1 MSEDKATYIKMYGL
15 MLDIRYFEEAT
26 WDLYIR
32 GLMPGLAH
40 LYIGEEAVAV
50 GACSALRQDDW
61 ITSTHRGHGHCI
73 AKGGDLPKM
82 MAEIMG
88 RVDGYCK
95 GKGGSMHIADINL
108 GSLGAKGIVGG
119 GLTLATGAGFTSR
132 NLGIDRV
139 CVCFFGDGAAN
150 RGVWHESVNM
160 ASTWKLPVIYLCE
173 NNMYAISMP
182 QRRAMVLRDIADRA
196 QGYGIPGMVVDGM
209 EVLAVYEATQ
219 VAVER
224 ARHGDGPTVIEAKT
238 YRYGGHTVGD
248 SGTGYRSQEEIESW
262 KARDCIQRFRKW
274 LIAQGRLTEQE
285 ASAVEAQRKAAIE
298 AAVEFGK
305 NSPYPDVSEMLQDVF
320 AD

>member
-1 MSEDKATYIKMYGL
+1 MSEDKAKYLKMYGL

-50 GACSALRQDDW
+50 GACVALRQDDW

-73 AKGGDLPKM
+73 AKGGDLKQM

-88 RVDGYCK
+88 RKGGYCK

-108 GSLGAKGIVGG
+108 GILGANGIVGG

-139 CVCFFGDGAAN
+139 CVCFYGDGASN

-160 ASTWKLPVIYLCE
+160 ASTWKLPVVYLCE

-182 QRRAMVLRDIADRA
+182 QRRAMVLQDIADRA
-196 QGYGIPGMVVDGM
+196 QGYGIPGIVVDGM
-209 EVLAVYEATQ
+209 DVLCVYEATQ
-219 VAVER
+219 EAVAR
-224 ARHGDGPTVIEAKT
+224 ARAGEGPSVIECKT

-248 SGTGYRSQEEIESW
+248 SGTSYRTQEEIDSW
-262 KARDCIQRFRKW
+262 KARDCIQKFRKW
-274 LIAQGRLTEQE
+274 LLEQGQASEQE
-285 ASAVEAQRKAAIE
+285 LAAVETERKADIE

-305 NSPYPDVSEMLQDVF
+305 NSPYPDVSELTEDVF